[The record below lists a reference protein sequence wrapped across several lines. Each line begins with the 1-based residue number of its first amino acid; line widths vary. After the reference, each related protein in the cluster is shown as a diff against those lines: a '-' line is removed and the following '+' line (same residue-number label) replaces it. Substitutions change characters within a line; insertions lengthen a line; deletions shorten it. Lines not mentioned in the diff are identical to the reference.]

1 MIGIILTGHGR
12 FSEGLMSGIS
22 MIAGPQQALAYAN
35 FLEADSTE
43 SLEEKLRAAIQT
55 QSQETDG
62 VLIACDLLGGTPF
75 KVAATLSVEMKHIAV
90 VGGVNLPSILDALFS
105 RLDMN
110 SADDLAQKMVEGDA
124 SHIIKFEMP
133 ALKTHTESE
142 DGI

>member
-22 MIAGPQQALAYAN
+22 MIAGPQDAFTNVN

-43 SLEEKLRAAIQT
+43 TLETALRAHIQT
-55 QSQETDG
+55 MSGACDG

-75 KVAATLSVEMKHIAV
+75 KVAATLSVELKNLAV
-90 VGGVNLPSILDALFS
+90 VGGINLPSILDALFT
-105 RLDMN
+105 RLDMT
-110 SADDLAQKMVEGDA
+110 SAEALADKLAEGEA
-124 SHIIKFEMP
+124 SHIIKFVMP
-133 ALKTHTESE
+133 VAKTHTEPE